1 MGGGHLNSFAIA
13 AVVGLMITLS
23 GCLGLYLKTR
33 IAAHYTTDTSRD
45 MIGGVVGLLTL
56 LLALVLGL
64 LIWTAFG
71 VFSTQQREI
80 ESIAAKALE
89 FNLELRHYGPEGD
102 AAREL
107 LREDLISAR
116 QQFWGDDSEMAAS
129 YDASY
134 QAMAKLSH
142 TFERLDPKTDAQK
155 TLLAGA
161 MANYASIGEN
171 RLLMSLQILAPIAW
185 PLIYAVT
192 GWSCLMFAGMGL
204 LSRPN
209 TATLAML
216 VLGATSVS
224 VAIFLILEFSQPY
237 TSVIR
242 VSPIALDHA
251 IADLAKPTGPGD
263 AD

>member
-1 MGGGHLNSFAIA
+1 LHSLVVAVTVAVLIA
-13 AVVGLMITLS
+13 LS
-23 GCLGLYLKTR
+23 GSLGLYLQTR
-33 IAAHYTTDTSRD
+33 LAERHTTDRSRD

-89 FNLELRHYGPEGD
+89 FNLEMRHYGPEGNPGRD
-102 AAREL
+102 ILRQDLIAARN
-107 LREDLISAR
+107 
-116 QQFWGDDSEMAAS
+116 QFWGDDREMAES
-129 YDASY
+129 YDTSY
-134 QAMAKLSH
+134 KAMANIS
-142 TFERLDPKTDAQK
+142 TFFDSLDPKTEAQK
-155 TLLAGA
+155 RLLANA
-161 MANYASIGEN
+161 RTNYATIGEN
-171 RLLMSLQILAPIAW
+171 RLLMSLQVLAPIAW
-185 PLIYAVT
+185 PLIYAVA

-209 TATLAML
+209 AMTLTML
-216 VLGATSVS
+216 ILGAISVS
-224 VAIFLILEFSQPY
+224 AAIFLILEFSQPY
-237 TSVIR
+237 TSLIR

-263 AD
+263 SQ